1 MKKILSLILILA
13 MLTLAMVS
21 CNKDD
26 PTEDPATNNPPAQ
39 TRYTIT
45 AEEWAAVLTLKNYTA
60 AITTSQKQIIDG
72 GEPEVESITG
82 TTKSTDTVCYEEQRD
97 GEDVYSSYT
106 VVENGKNYHM
116 SENDDGTFDVYTAEY
131 GIDSLAEYYT
141 FETVTFTDLTYN
153 AETKAYTFT
162 VSNDAMDAQ
171 YTMWFENGK
180 VVKLTAV
187 ASREMSYGDMS
198 IYIEMAVELVITNVG
213 TTTVATP
220 NFERPEE

>member
-72 GEPEVESITG
+72 GEPEVE
-82 TTKSTDTVCYEEQRD
+82 
-97 GEDVYSSYT
+97 
-106 VVENGKNYHM
+106 
-116 SENDDGTFDVYTAEY
+116 F
-131 GIDSLAEYYT
+131 
-141 FETVTFTDLTYN
+141 
-153 AETKAYTFT
+153 
-162 VSNDAMDAQ
+162 
-171 YTMWFENGK
+171 
-180 VVKLTAV
+180 
-187 ASREMSYGDMS
+187 
-198 IYIEMAVELVITNVG
+198 
-213 TTTVATP
+213 
-220 NFERPEE
+220 